1 MEDRN
6 IKNNRKSLRL
16 KNYNYSLPGAYFVT
30 ICTYHKKGILSD
42 IINNEIELN
51 QFGKIIENEWMKTA
65 QIRNNVELDE
75 YIIMPNH
82 FHGILFIKSRGVL
95 QYAPTTNKFH
105 SPSQNIGSIIRGFK
119 SATTKRINQLRNMP
133 ENPVWQRN
141 YYEHVIRSENELNCI
156 REYIKN
162 NPLRWQYDKE
172 NPIGKPDKIEKD
184 FWKNFV

>member
-1 MEDRN
+1 M
-6 IKNNRKSLRL
+6 
-16 KNYNYSLPGAYFVT
+16 
-30 ICTYHKKGILSD
+30 
-42 IINNEIELN
+42 N
-51 QFGKIIENEWMKTA
+51 QCGKIIENEWMKTA

-82 FHGILFIKSRGVL
+82 FHGVLFIKSRGVL
-95 QYAPTTNKFH
+95 QYSPTKNKFH
-105 SPSQNIGSIIRGFK
+105 SPSQNIESIIRGFK

-156 REYIKN
+156 RKYIKN

-184 FWKNFV
+184 F